1 MTIPALKQTFP
12 LGRIELRPDVAGLHN
27 VVVFN
32 THVRVGQNFHREVL
46 FGGSTLKG
54 RCVFSW
60 LLKCLWGGDR
70 HKIHLDQGVL
80 RKVSEELPGLGCPA
94 DRLHVKH
101 HLSRVLVLEEFPA
114 YSRI

>member
-1 MTIPALKQTFP
+1 MAL
-12 LGRIELRPDVAGLHN
+12 E
-27 VVVFN
+27 VF
-32 THVRVGQNFHREVL
+32 VGMVDL
-46 FGGSTLKG
+46 
-54 RCVFSW
+54 
-60 LLKCLWGGDR
+60 